1 MFSSDKNDGETVK
14 KLRVERF
21 NILKTVD
28 SLMKTKDVLFFLNKE
43 PIT

>member
-1 MFSSDKNDGETVK
+1 MFSSDKNDGETGT